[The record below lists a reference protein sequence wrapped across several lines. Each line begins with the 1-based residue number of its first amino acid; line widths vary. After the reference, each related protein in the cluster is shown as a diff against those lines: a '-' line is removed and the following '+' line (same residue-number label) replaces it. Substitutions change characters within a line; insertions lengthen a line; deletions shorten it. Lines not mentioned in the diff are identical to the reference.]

1 MHKLLIFSLILLPAS
16 LFAEEAD
23 WSARVELGYGYDS
36 NVAVDDVDLSTER
49 GDQFQDLSL
58 SAGVEKALDENW
70 TLNTDITLSEK
81 KYRDFDAFDGRLAL
95 VSLNLERKY
104 RLVDFGLAARHI
116 DYQLDHE
123 GFLALTQYSPS
134 LSWFVTRS
142 VYLRAAYEYSDERF
156 DQQSSRDN
164 QQDRFSLRAY
174 WFMNGLKQ
182 YLQFHARHAD
192 DDARDERFSN
202 HSTEYSV
209 RFHQSLGGGVKDVTL
224 ELAARYQER
233 DYDRFNSAT
242 VARRKDRRSR
252 FEVSLEVPMSE
263 RFALIARA
271 SDNDYRSNVEVADY
285 AQRVFSLTLRYER

>member
-23 WSARVELGYGYDS
+23 WSARFELGYGYDS

-49 GDQFQDLSL
+49 GDQFRDLSL

-70 TLNTDITLSEK
+70 TLNADITLSEK

-202 HSTEYSV
+202 QSTEYSV
-209 RFHQSLGGGVKDVTL
+209 RFHQSLGGGVEDVTL

-242 VARRKDRRSR
+242 VARRKDRRTR

>member
-58 SAGVEKALDENW
+58 SAGVEKALDQNW
-70 TLNTDITLSEK
+70 TLNADITLSEK
-81 KYRDFDAFDGRLAL
+81 KYRTFDAFDGRLAL
-95 VSLNLERKY
+95 LSLNLERKY
-104 RLVDFGLAARHI
+104 RQVDFGLAARHI

-123 GFLALTQYSPS
+123 GFLGLTQYSPS

-164 QQDRFSLRAY
+164 QQDRFSLGAY

-192 DDARDERFSN
+192 DDARDERFN
-202 HSTEYSV
+202 NQSTEYSV
-209 RFHQSLGGGVKDVTL
+209 RFHQTLGAGVEDVIL

-242 VARRKDRRSR
+242 VARRKDRRAR
-252 FEVSLEVPMSE
+252 FEVSLEVPVSE

-285 AQRVFSLTLRYER
+285 AQRVVSLTLRYER